1 MSIEIYG
8 ERSFLL
14 SMNIET
20 IFSSFR
26 GNPRNFAG
34 NFILNSIVD
43 GEYPPIQE
51 DWVLDDESYGFRRE
65 GLPRKGAKERGKD
78 SLDSFRAMVE

>member
-1 MSIEIYG
+1 MKNIIRSKKYWVLDDDSYG
-8 ERSFLL
+8 SRKEGL
-14 SMNIET
+14 
-20 IFSSFR
+20 
-26 GNPRNFAG
+26 PRNFAG